1 MKIKLKNLEKKLESL
16 RRQKGQKEK
25 EEKQR
30 PTDTFELIE
39 TSKIGEEINTYN
51 EKQWYMYESSESNS
65 DTNCGLWA

>member
-39 TSKIGEEINTYN
+39 TSNR
-51 EKQWYMYESSESNS
+51 
-65 DTNCGLWA
+65 